1 MTSPDTTG
9 NIFVNGNAAGI
20 TYRARVSNDAGAHYV
35 LRERDDA
42 AAVAARSP
50 QDEVVA
56 WGDSITQGIT
66 STMSYPY
73 LLSALLP
80 HRRPAINMGIAGQT
94 TRMIQARAGGE
105 AVTFTVA
112 GGSLSAAG
120 DFAALTLADG
130 SVDLLR
136 SDVVRSLR
144 GTLAGRP
151 GVLKRDPPLDG
162 GAYYFFP
169 DPAATAT
176 AAAGSVPFVPDA
188 DAYRRMCNII
198 WSGRNDD
205 LTTSAGRDVVAAR
218 IGTMVGR
225 LQWPR
230 EFLVIGVLNATT
242 EALGTSQCEGIKA
255 HNASMAAAYGVRF
268 LDPRA
273 VLCVNADGSA
283 RADGTPNP
291 AWMYDPV
298 HPNDAGQWRLAQ
310 AIAAKAATF
319 GWQQ

>member
-1 MTSPDTTG
+1 M
-9 NIFVNGNAAGI
+9 
-20 TYRARVSNDAGAHYV
+20 
-35 LRERDDA
+35 
-42 AAVAARSP
+42 
-50 QDEVVA
+50 
-56 WGDSITQGIT
+56 
-66 STMSYPY
+66 
-73 LLSALLP
+73 
-80 HRRPAINMGIAGQT
+80 
-94 TRMIQARAGGE
+94 
-105 AVTFTVA
+105 TFTVA

-136 SDVVRSLR
+136 SDVVRSC
-144 GTLAGRP
+144 GDAGRAP
-151 GVLKRDPPLDG
+151 WGAQTRPATG
-162 GAYYFFP
+162 RGAYYFFP